1 MTVPAPRTR
10 PPDAVAGPV
19 RRALVRNSSGAERG
33 SVTIEVVV
41 LFPVLLLLV
50 IAIVQYGLWFNAR
63 SLALAAA
70 QQGVTAARTYTAE
83 PAAGTQAATAFVDTH
98 ATDTLTDVTITA
110 TTPGAGQ
117 VGVEVSGRALSLIPG
132 LPGPTVSQSA
142 AGPVERFT
150 TAGAP

>member
-1 MTVPAPRTR
+1 MTVSSPRAR
-10 PPDAVAGPV
+10 PLTAALGSV
-19 RRALVRNSSGAERG
+19 RRARQPNRPGAERG

-41 LFPVLLLLV
+41 LFPVLLVMV
-50 IAIVQYGLWFNAR
+50 IAIVQYGLWFHAR

-70 QQGVTAARTYTAE
+70 QLGVTAARTYTAE
-83 PAAGTQAATAFVDTH
+83 PAAGTQAATAFLDIH

-117 VGVEVSGRALSLIPG
+117 VGVEVSGRALSLLPG
-132 LPGPTVSQSA
+132 VPGPTVTQSA

>member
-1 MTVPAPRTR
+1 MTVLAPRTR

-19 RRALVRNSSGAERG
+19 RRVRQRNRPGAERG

-41 LFPVLLLLV
+41 LFPVLLV
-50 IAIVQYGLWFNAR
+50 MIIAIVQYGLWFHAR

-83 PAAGTQAATAFVDTH
+83 PGTGTHAATAFLDTH
-98 ATDTLTDVTITA
+98 ATDTLTDLTVTA

-117 VGVEVSGRALSLIPG
+117 VGIEVTGRALSLVPG
-132 LPGPTVSQSA
+132 IPGPTVFQSA